1 MITRPKMSPKEWKV
15 TSERRPFDGFE
26 KSFRFSNP
34 RYVRG
39 RAYRFGGQHGH
50 PPAVNILA
58 DNNLQCQSSPE
69 VAHSETLVRARGG
82 RWSLAAPMPWPASHV
97 GLSTVAVG
105 DDVLVV
111 SGKDGKEA
119 TARVAAYDAVAD
131 RWRELRR
138 MDWGQPDFLAY
149 VERGRETGGL
159 HNVTFGL
166 ERLAIVRFKESIHT
180 SRT

>member
-1 MITRPKMSPKEWKV
+1 
-15 TSERRPFDGFE
+15 
-26 KSFRFSNP
+26 
-34 RYVRG
+34 
-39 RAYRFGGQHGH
+39 
-50 PPAVNILA
+50 
-58 DNNLQCQSSPE
+58 
-69 VAHSETLVRARGG
+69 
-82 RWSLAAPMPWPASHV
+82 MPWPASHV

-149 VERGRETGGL
+149 VERGRRRGTSTYL
-159 HNVTFGL
+159 QR
-166 ERLAIVRFKESIHT
+166 ERFAIIRFKESLHT
-180 SRT
+180 WRT